1 MNLVAEELY
10 EGGAR
15 VNLNLIISFRRGL
28 DCLLDLVFTFVL
40 SITRE
45 ITTLTFLFSL
55 ESD

>member
-1 MNLVAEELY
+1 LNLVAEELY